1 MEGSSKNKEGKS
13 KQMWDMTRT
22 SALACSLISFVLR
35 LAAEKPVD
43 DGEKKNKRE
52 HIGKKKKKSWDQ
64 RMHGCLL

>member
-52 HIGKKKKKSWDQ
+52 HIGKKKKSWDQ